1 LEKMIDVLKHPIYAR
16 LFSAQVIALLGT
28 GLLTVALGLLA
39 FDLAGDKAGAVL
51 GTAFAIKMIAYVGL
65 APVANVVSEK
75 LPRKAVLIGADLVRA
90 TVALFLP
97 FIDAV
102 WQIYVLIFLL
112 QAASAT
118 FTPAF
123 QAIIPD
129 ILKDEKDYT
138 KALSLSRLAY
148 DLENLISPALAGLL
162 LAFMSYQWL
171 FGGTLIGFVASSA
184 LVSIVSIPPITKNKI
199 PRPFFERLTRG
210 ARIYLA
216 TPRLRGLLAL
226 NLAAA
231 AAGAFVIV
239 NTVVIVLSDYSR
251 TQTDVAYALMA
262 FGGGSMLTALLLP
275 RLLDFISDRTL
286 MLAAGLAL
294 TVLTIG
300 HALYTLTS
308 GLPTW
313 ELFLFAWAASGMLYA
328 AILTPSGRL
337 LRNSAHAEDRPSIFS
352 AQFALSHACWLL
364 TYPIAGWAGQAF
376 GLAVA
381 MIILGVIALIG
392 SVTAF
397 FIWPSGDT
405 KELVH
410 DHSDL
415 PLDHPHL
422 REYRAGGKRHR
433 HPFVIDDEHR
443 AWPTH
448 G

>member
-1 LEKMIDVLKHPIYAR
+1 MIDVLKHPIYAR

-39 FDLAGDKAGAVL
+39 FDLAGNNAGAVL

-65 APVANVVSEK
+65 SPIAHAVSEK

-90 TVALFLP
+90 AVALFLP
-97 FIDAV
+97 FIDSV
-102 WQIYVLIFLL
+102 WQIYILIFVL

-162 LAFMSYQWL
+162 LAIMSYHWL
-171 FGGTLIGFVASSA
+171 FGGTVIGFIGSAA
-184 LVSIVSIPPITKNKI
+184 LVSLVQIPSNIKAGKTRYFP
-199 PRPFFERLTRG
+199 ERLTRG

-216 TPRLRGLLAL
+216 TPRLRGLLSL

-231 AAGAFVIV
+231 AVGAFIIV
-239 NTVVIVLSDYSR
+239 NTVVIVQAEYGA
-251 TQTDVAYALMA
+251 TQKDVAYALMA
-262 FGGGSMLTALLLP
+262 FGGGSMFTAFLLP
-275 RLLDFISDRTL
+275 RLLDVIADRTL
-286 MLAAGLAL
+286 MLTAAFLLTAL
-294 TVLTIG
+294 TLGYAIYTLSYGLVVWGIFLTVWAISG
-300 HALYTLTS
+300 ALYS
-308 GLPTW
+308 
-313 ELFLFAWAASGMLYA
+313 

-337 LRNSAHAEDRPSIFS
+337 LRNSAHSEDRPAIFS

-376 GLAVA
+376 GLPVA
-381 MIILGVIALIG
+381 MSILGIIALIG
-392 SVTAF
+392 SVAAL
-397 FIWPSGDT
+397 FIWPAEDE

-410 DHSDL
+410 EHDDL
-415 PLDHPHL
+415 PSGHPHL
-422 REYRAGGKRHR
+422 QEFQTDRKRHR
-433 HPFVIDDEHR
+433 HLFVIDDEHR
-443 AWPTH
+443 SWPTH

>member
-1 LEKMIDVLKHPIYAR
+1 MIDVLKHPAYAR

-65 APVANVVSEK
+65 SPVANALSEK

-90 TVALFLP
+90 AVALCLP
-97 FIDAV
+97 FIDAI
-102 WQIYVLIFLL
+102 WQIYVLIFVL

-129 ILKDEKDYT
+129 ILADEKDYT

-148 DLENLISPALAGLL
+148 DMENLVSPALAGLL
-162 LAFMSYQWL
+162 LAFMSYHWL
-171 FGGTLIGFVASSA
+171 FGGTVVGFVASA
-184 LVSIVSIPPITKNKI
+184 VLVSIVTFPPRAGQQKT
-199 PRPFFERLTRG
+199 RPFLERLTRG
-210 ARIYLA
+210 SRIYLA

-239 NTVVIVLSDYSR
+239 NTVVIVQAGYGLAQS
-251 TQTDVAYALMA
+251 DVAYALMA

-275 RLLDFISDRTL
+275 RLLDVMDDRPL
-286 MLAAGLAL
+286 MLAAAFILTAL
-294 TVLTIG
+294 TLVHGTAMLASGLLPWALFLVTWIASG
-300 HALYTLTS
+300 ALYS
-308 GLPTW
+308 
-313 ELFLFAWAASGMLYA
+313 

-337 LRNSAHAEDRPSIFS
+337 LRKSAHPEDRPSIFA

-364 TYPIAGWAGQAF
+364 TYPVAGWAGQAF
-376 GLAVA
+376 GLAAA
-381 MIILGVIALIG
+381 MIILAGIALIG
-392 SVTAF
+392 TVAALF
-397 FIWPSGDT
+397 VWPSGDT
-405 KELVH
+405 QELVH
-410 DHSDL
+410 EHSDL
-415 PLDHPHL
+415 PPDHPHL
-422 REYRAGGKRHR
+422 REYQADGKRHR
-433 HPFVIDDEHR
+433 HVLVIDDEHR